1 MAKLKVLHVGAF
13 MVIQHY
19 AETTLR
25 AICETTGGIMLQV
38 FKRALPW
45 ILAALLFGLGW
56 HTGSDSKDA
65 HWKEV
70 LHNEYVSKVEATR
83 ETQAAVDLV
92 ATQYQDDLA
101 ALEGSS
107 DRVINDLRGSNKRL
121 YVKLKAK
128 PRGTEGVSGCLAD
141 GRAEL
146 DDSTARDIIKV
157 TQRGDAWIK
166 ALQGTIRELQKEDR

>member
-1 MAKLKVLHVGAF
+1 
-13 MVIQHY
+13 
-19 AETTLR
+19 
-25 AICETTGGIMLQV
+25 MLQI

-45 ILAALLFGLGW
+45 LLAALLFGSGW
-56 HTGSDSKDA
+56 YAGSESKDT

-70 LHNEYVSKVEATR
+70 LHNEYVSRVEATR

-101 ALEGSS
+101 ALEGST
-107 DRVINDLRGSNKRL
+107 DRVITDLRGSNKRL
-121 YVKLKAK
+121 YIKLKAK
-128 PRGTEGVSGCLAD
+128 PRGTEGVSGCIAD

-146 DDSTARDIIKV
+146 DDSTARDLIKV